1 VTDGIYSVSRIIVSY
16 KKHLFMSRIFSLLL
30 LQLTMFS
37 QVSAD
42 SRQCR
47 AEAAGLIAEL
57 RAQSESAYSS
67 EAVGFA
73 RVASLAMCERLVNG
87 KIDKIATV
95 KQTVSTPIKNTF
107 LGIPIG
113 SSTRNK
119 GHQRLKKI
127 K

>member
-1 VTDGIYSVSRIIVSY
+1 M
-16 KKHLFMSRIFSLLL
+16 L
-30 LQLTMFS
+30 S

-47 AEAAGLIAEL
+47 AEAAGLLAEL
-57 RAQSESAYSS
+57 RVQSEFTYSS

-73 RVASLAMCERLVNG
+73 RVASLAMCERLVG
-87 KIDKIATV
+87 ETVDKLAAE
-95 KQTVSTPIKNTF
+95 KRTVSATTEDTF

-113 SSTRNK
+113 NSERNA